1 MTLLDS
7 FNKPSWQHRNPENRK
22 KAIADIADVEVL
34 AQLVREDPDGDV
46 RSHALTSISDVKLLE
61 EFVNTLAPPLQNQ
74 AKTQWLKLLLPESD
88 QLSEVTDDMDL
99 VSIANLTDDPELIV
113 QCIGRLTNT
122 DTLMELALNHPS
134 AKIRIAAARG
144 IEAEDHLKELI
155 SQCRHKDKSVYR
167 HCKERLDLL
176 HAARRTDSE
185 RSQKIM
191 QLSEDAQCLSKAVDS
206 PEYKSRLQ
214 VLEHRW
220 APLKEFALPEQQQQ
234 IEDDLAICTDRLNLI
249 KQETCKEAEQD
260 ARVEDARQAFQKAL
274 AELGG
279 MKLSELNLAEFNDIK
294 SFTKHLD
301 EIEDQWLA
309 AMHFARPDTGQTKE
323 CKAQLS
329 FWRSVAQVSKRLC
342 NKQKALNLLHEQLG
356 SLNKADF
363 MAHHKLLQKVE
374 KHLAKL
380 PWPESSS
387 LPPEPIVQLQGLR
400 NTLLQRLEDLKK
412 QESKKL
418 QQLDQLFDALR
429 KELDDSHFNNAD
441 RIHNKIRNLLKYLG
455 PDHQDRFFQELR
467 PLTARLS
474 EIHDWQGF
482 AIEPKKIKLCERM
495 TALIGCDETPDALA
509 AKIRALQ
516 SEWKS
521 LGHISPHRDQAL
533 WRKFHAAAEK
543 AYKPC
548 KQAFEQQSRARKEN
562 LKLRMTLVEQLV
574 DYDNRMNWP
583 DSSGKCDGAEPDW
596 RMVQKTLDI
605 ARKAFNDIKP
615 VDGKGERKSR
625 KALQLACDNIYGHIK
640 DEYARNITRKEALVN
655 EAKTLAD
662 LEDLRD
668 AISRA
673 KDVQHQWKKI
683 GLTPRQV
690 DRKLWK
696 ELRAACDA
704 VFGRLDEQRKIENSA
719 KNERAEQARLRAQK
733 ESQRWPCLLDRMT
746 ACALKEEDEKEAT
759 RLWEQEGDIPKGIDG
774 EALAIW
780 WKSGSDINAPEEV
793 LREACIAME
802 ILLDID
808 SPAEDREVRM
818 AYQMKRL
825 VDGMGIAQAEQSD
838 RLLAQVNDFIAM
850 KPPPSWLDRFCCQG
864 SIIPQKNRQQS

>member
-1 MTLLDS
+1 MTLFDS

-22 KAIADIADVEVL
+22 SAIEDIADIEVL
-34 AQLVREDPDGDV
+34 VQLVREDPDGEV
-46 RSHALTSISDVKLLE
+46 RSLALTSISDVKILE
-61 EFVNTLAPPLQNQ
+61 DFVNTLVPPLQNQ
-74 AKTQWLKLLLPESD
+74 AKTQWLKLLLPESG
-88 QLSEVTDDMDL
+88 QLSEMTDDKDL
-99 VSIANLTDDPELIV
+99 INIANLTDDPELIV
-113 QCIGRLTNT
+113 QCIDRVGST
-122 DTLMELALNHPS
+122 DTLMELALAHPS

-144 IEAEDHLKELI
+144 IKAEDHLKELI

-167 HCKERLDLL
+167 YCKERLDLL

-185 RSQKIM
+185 RSHKII
-191 QLSEDAQCLSKAVDS
+191 QLSEDAQCLSKAADS

-220 APLKEFALPEQQQQ
+220 APLKEFASPEQQQQ
-234 IEDDLAICTDRLNLI
+234 IEDDLEICTDRINLI
-249 KQETCKEAEQD
+249 KQEVCKEEEQHS
-260 ARVEDARQAFQKAL
+260 RVEEARQAFQKVL
-274 AELGG
+274 GELGE
-279 MKLSELNLAEFNDIK
+279 MNLSELNLADINGIK
-294 SFTKHLD
+294 TFTKHLD

-309 AMHFARPDTGQTKE
+309 AIQFARPDTGQTKE
-323 CKAQLS
+323 CKSQLS

-342 NKQKALNLLHEQLG
+342 NKRQALNLLHEQSG
-356 SLNKADF
+356 SLAKADF

-374 KHLAKL
+374 RHLAKL
-380 PWPESSS
+380 PWPESGS
-387 LPPEPIVQLQGLR
+387 PPPDPIVQLQGLR
-400 NTLLQRLEDLKK
+400 DTLLQRLENLKQ

-418 QQLDQLFDALR
+418 QQLDQAFDALR

-441 RIHNKIRNLLKYLG
+441 RIHNKIRNLLRHLG
-455 PDHQDRFFQELR
+455 PDHQDRFHQELR

-495 TALIGCDETPDALA
+495 TALIGCDETADALA
-509 AKIRALQ
+509 EKIRALQ

-533 WRKFHAAAEK
+533 WKNFHAAAEK

-583 DSSGKCDGAEPDW
+583 DSSGNCDGAEPDW
-596 RMVQKTLDI
+596 RMVQKTLDT
-605 ARKAFNDIKP
+605 ARKTFNDIKP

-625 KALQLACDNIYGHIK
+625 KALQLACDSIYGHIK
-640 DEYARNITRKEALVN
+640 DEYARNITRKEALVS

-673 KDVQHQWKKI
+673 KDIQHQWKNV

-704 VFGRLDEQRKIENSA
+704 VFGRLDEQRKVDNAA

-746 ACALKEEDEKEAT
+746 ACALKEEDGKKAT
-759 RLWEQEGDIPKGIDG
+759 RLWEQESNIPKGIDG
-774 EALAIW
+774 EALADW
-780 WKSGSDINAPEEV
+780 WQSGPDTSAPEDV

-825 VDGMGIAQAEQSD
+825 VDGLGTAQAEQSD
-838 RLLAQVNDFIAM
+838 RLLEQINEFIAL
-850 KPPPSWLDRFCCQG
+850 KPPLSWLDRFCCDG
-864 SIIPQKNRQQS
+864 MLIPQKNRQQG